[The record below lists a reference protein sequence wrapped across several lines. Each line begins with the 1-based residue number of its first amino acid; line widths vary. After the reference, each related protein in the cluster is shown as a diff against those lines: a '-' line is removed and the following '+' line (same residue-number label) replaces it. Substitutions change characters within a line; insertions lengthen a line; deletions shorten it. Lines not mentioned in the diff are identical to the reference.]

1 MKYILNS
8 STDPYYNLALE
19 EYCLKNV
26 DMDED
31 YFLLWQNAPAIIVG
45 KNQNTFE
52 EINPRF
58 VEENS
63 IPVARRI
70 SGGGAVYHDFGNLNF
85 TFIAN
90 IEDAAT
96 VDFKKYAGPIIEAL
110 KTLGIEAELSG
121 RNDITIDGK
130 KISGNAQRMYRKK
143 LMQHGTLL
151 FDVNIH
157 DLVDS
162 LNVKMDKITSKG
174 IKSVRSRVTNIKEH
188 LDGEMDIK
196 AFWELIH
203 QYLSE
208 DGNSEEILLS
218 EDEMAEIKKMRDERF
233 ATWDWNYG
241 SSPEFDIYSEKRFA
255 GGKIEFAAEVK
266 EGIIDSVRFFGDYLG
281 IKPVDPVEE
290 SLVGCKYEI
299 EAVRDIL
306 SGFRTEEYFGKIT
319 IGELIEVIFGE

>member
-1 MKYILNS
+1 MKFILNN

-58 VEENS
+58 VEERN
-63 IPVARRI
+63 IKVARRI

-90 IEDAAT
+90 IEDATT
-96 VDFKKYAGPIIEAL
+96 VDFKKYAMPIIEAL
-110 KTLGIEAELSG
+110 KTLNIKAELSG
-121 RNDITIDGK
+121 RNDIIIDGK

-188 LDGEMDIK
+188 LDEEMDIK
-196 AFWELIH
+196 AFWELI
-203 QYLSE
+203 QLFLS
-208 DGNSEEILLS
+208 DNGNSDEILLTL
-218 EDEMAEIKKMRDERF
+218 EEKAEVQRMRDERF
-233 ATWDWNYG
+233 STWDWNYG
-241 SSPEFDIYSEKRFA
+241 ASPKFDIYSEKRFA
-255 GGKIEFAAEVK
+255 GGKIEFAAVIK
-266 EGIIDSVRFFGDYLG
+266 EGIIDSIRFFGDYLG
-281 IKPVDPVEE
+281 LSPVDPVEE
-290 SLVGCKYEI
+290 SLVGQKYEMDS
-299 EAVRDIL
+299 VRKIL
-306 SGFRTEEYFGKIT
+306 EKVHLGEYFGKIT
-319 IGELIEVIFGE
+319 LDELLEVMFA

>member
-1 MKYILNS
+1 MKFILND

-19 EYCLKNV
+19 EFCLKNI

-52 EINPRF
+52 EINPSF
-58 VEENS
+58 VEEKN
-63 IPVARRI
+63 IKVARRI

-96 VDFKKYAGPIIEAL
+96 VDFKKYAMPIIEAL
-110 KTLGIEAELSG
+110 KTLNISAELSG
-121 RNDITIDGK
+121 RNDIMINGK
-130 KISGNAQRMYRKK
+130 KISGNAQRLYRKK

-157 DLVDS
+157 DLVDA

-188 LDGEMDIK
+188 MGEEMDIK
-196 AFWELIH
+196 EFWKLIH
-203 QYLSE
+203 LFLS
-208 DGNSEEILLS
+208 DNGNSEEILLTK
-218 EDEMAEIKKMRDERF
+218 DEKDQVQRMRDERF
-233 ATWDWNYG
+233 STWDWNFG
-241 SSPEFDIYSEKRFA
+241 ASPKFDIYNEKRFA
-255 GGKIEFAAEVK
+255 GGKIEFAALVK
-266 EGIIDSVRFFGDYLG
+266 EGTIDSIRFFGDYLG
-281 IKPVDPVEE
+281 IRTVDAVEDRLLGQKFE
-290 SLVGCKYEI
+290 MEKVKK
-299 EAVRDIL
+299 IL
-306 SGFRTEEYFGKIT
+306 EEFAIEEYFGKIT
-319 IGELIEVIFGE
+319 IEELLEVIFG

>member
-1 MKYILNS
+1 MKFILNS
-8 STDPYYNLALE
+8 STDPFYNLALE
-19 EYCLKNV
+19 EFCLKNV

-52 EINPRF
+52 EINPLF
-58 VEENS
+58 VEERN
-63 IPVARRI
+63 IRVARRI

-96 VDFKKYAGPIIEAL
+96 VDFKKYAMPIIEAL
-110 KTLGIEAELSG
+110 KTLNIKAELSG

-188 LDGEMDIK
+188 MDEEMDIK

-203 QYLSE
+203 LFLS
-208 DGNSEEILLS
+208 DNGNSDEILLTL
-218 EDEMAEIKKMRDERF
+218 EEKAEVQRLRDERF
-233 ATWDWNYG
+233 ATWNWNYG
-241 SSPEFDIYSEKRFA
+241 KSPKFDIVSEKRFA
-255 GGKIEFAAEVK
+255 GGKIEFAAVVK
-266 EGIIDSVRFFGDYLG
+266 EGIIESIRFFGDYLG
-281 IKPVDPVEE
+281 IRPVDAVEE
-290 SLVGCKYEI
+290 
-299 EAVRDIL
+299 RL
-306 SGFRTEEYFGKIT
+306 SGQKFDMETVKNTLGDFAIGEYFGKIT
-319 IGELIEVIFGE
+319 VDELIEVIFGE

>member
-31 YFLLWQNAPAIIVG
+31 YFLLWQNAPSIIVG

-52 EINPRF
+52 EINPKF
-58 VEENS
+58 VDENS
-63 IPVARRI
+63 IHVARRI
-70 SGGGAVYHDFGNLNF
+70 SGGGAVYHDYGNLNF
-85 TFIAN
+85 TFVAN

-96 VDFKKYAGPIIEAL
+96 VDFKKYAMPIIEAL
-110 KTLGIEAELSG
+110 KTLGINADLSG

-188 LDGEMDIK
+188 LDREIDIK
-196 AFWELIH
+196 DFWELIH

-208 DGNSEEILLS
+208 DGRSEEILLTD
-218 EDEMAEIKKMRDERF
+218 DEKAEIKKMRDQRF
-233 ATWDWNYG
+233 STWDWNYG
-241 SSPEFDIYSEKRFA
+241 VSPKFDIVNEKRFP

-266 EGIIDSVRFFGDYLG
+266 EGVIESIRFFGDYLG
-281 IKPVDPVEE
+281 IRPVDEVEE
-290 SLVGCKYEI
+290 SLSGQKFEI
-299 EAVRDIL
+299 DSVRTTL
-306 SGFRTEEYFGKIT
+306 EQFSLGEYFGKIT
-319 IGELIEVIFGE
+319 LDELLEVMFE

>member
-26 DMDED
+26 EMDED

-90 IEDAAT
+90 IEDSAT
-96 VDFKKYAGPIIEAL
+96 VDFKKYALPVIEAL
-110 KTLGIEAELSG
+110 KTLGINAELSG

-188 LDGEMDIK
+188 LADEIDMK

-203 QYLSE
+203 LFLSE
-208 DGNSEEILLS
+208 DGSSEEILLS
-218 EDEMAEIKKMRDERF
+218 EEEKAEIKKLRDERF

-241 SSPEFDIYSEKRFA
+241 SSPKFDIYNEKRFE
-255 GGKIEFAAEVK
+255 GGKIEFAAEIK
-266 EGIIDSVRFFGDYLG
+266 EGIIESIRFFGDYLG
-281 IKPVDPVEE
+281 IRPVDFVEE
-290 SLVGCKYEI
+290 RLVGRKFEI
-299 EAVRDIL
+299 DSVR
-306 SGFRTEEYFGKIT
+306 RTLEQFPLREYFGKIT
-319 IGELIEVIFGE
+319 LDELLEVMFA

>member
-31 YFLLWQNAPAIIVG
+31 YFLLWQNAPSIIVG

-52 EINPRF
+52 EINPKF
-58 VEENS
+58 VDENS
-63 IPVARRI
+63 IHVARRI
-70 SGGGAVYHDFGNLNF
+70 SGGGAVYHDYGNLNF
-85 TFIAN
+85 TFVAN

-96 VDFKKYAGPIIEAL
+96 VDFKKYAMPIIEAL
-110 KTLGIEAELSG
+110 KTLGINADLSG

-188 LDGEMDIK
+188 LDREIDIK
-196 AFWELIH
+196 DFWELIH

-208 DGNSEEILLS
+208 DGRSEEILLTD
-218 EDEMAEIKKMRDERF
+218 DEKAEIKKMRDQRF
-233 ATWDWNYG
+233 STWDWNYG
-241 SSPEFDIYSEKRFA
+241 VSPKFDIVNEKRFP

-266 EGIIDSVRFFGDYLG
+266 EGVIESIRFFGDYLG
-281 IKPVDPVEE
+281 IRPVDEVEE
-290 SLVGCKYEI
+290 SLSGQKFEI
-299 EAVRDIL
+299 DSVRTRL
-306 SGFRTEEYFGKIT
+306 EQFSLGEYFGKIT
-319 IGELIEVIFGE
+319 LDELLEVMFE

>member
-31 YFLLWQNAPAIIVG
+31 YFLLWQNAPSIIVG

-52 EINPRF
+52 EINPKF
-58 VEENS
+58 VDENN
-63 IPVARRI
+63 IHVARRI

-85 TFIAN
+85 TFVAN

-96 VDFKKYAGPIIEAL
+96 VDFKKYAMPIIEAL
-110 KTLGIEAELSG
+110 KTLGINADLSG

-188 LDGEMDIK
+188 LNREIDIK
-196 AFWELIH
+196 DFWELIH

-208 DGNSEEILLS
+208 DGRSEEILLTD
-218 EDEMAEIKKMRDERF
+218 DEKAEIKKMRDQRF
-233 ATWDWNYG
+233 STWDWNYG
-241 SSPEFDIYSEKRFA
+241 VSPKFDIVNEKRFP
-255 GGKIEFAAEVK
+255 GGKIEFAALVE
-266 EGIIDSVRFFGDYLG
+266 EGVVDSIRFFGDYLG
-281 IKPVDPVEE
+281 IRPVEPVEE
-290 SLVGCKYEI
+290 SLKGKKFDI
-299 EAVRDIL
+299 ETVRETL
-306 SGFRTEEYFGKIT
+306 EGFTISEYFGKIT
-319 IGELIEVIFGE
+319 IDELIEVMFE

>member
-58 VEENS
+58 VEENG

-96 VDFKKYAGPIIEAL
+96 VDFKKYAEPIIEAL

-188 LDGEMDIK
+188 LAEEIDIK

-203 QYLSE
+203 LYLSE
-208 DGNSEEILLS
+208 DGSSEEILLS
-218 EDEMAEIKKMRDERF
+218 ED
-233 ATWDWNYG
+233 
-241 SSPEFDIYSEKRFA
+241 
-255 GGKIEFAAEVK
+255 
-266 EGIIDSVRFFGDYLG
+266 
-281 IKPVDPVEE
+281 
-290 SLVGCKYEI
+290 
-299 EAVRDIL
+299 
-306 SGFRTEEYFGKIT
+306 
-319 IGELIEVIFGE
+319 